1 MTCIGAFLF
10 SLIIGVITIEII
22 VLIAEKPDAAYELA
36 KALTEDYKECTG
48 YSMGNNGLLIT
59 WTQGHLLS
67 FQEPDEI
74 NPEWEDWS
82 WDTLPILPTKSPIKA
97 LPNALKQL
105 DVIRV

>member
-1 MTCIGAFLF
+1 MLTKAPIHRLF
-10 SLIIGVITIEII
+10 DVYWRFFIFINYWGNHYRNYCFNCR
-22 VLIAEKPDAAYELA
+22 KPDAAYELA

-82 WDTLPILPTKSPIKA
+82 WDTITHP
-97 LPNALKQL
+97 PNKLAY
-105 DVIRV
+105 